1 MPRHS
6 AEHASR
12 AVAVGGIWALVGS
25 LGACATAGPGDGAGG
40 GASSGSAGVTSHS
53 GTASGKSSHSGGGGS
68 SGTSS
73 SGSNDLGSNPG
84 NPGSTGSGSSTGE
97 NSSSG
102 SAAASGSA
110 STGSQTGASGS
121 TSGDPGGTS
130 GQASTG
136 SSAGSTGST
145 GSPVSSGPPSPG
157 GTPPDLP
164 KVMGACPTFM
174 NGATVTVNAGGG
186 SIQAQIWM
194 GNQGGGP
201 IVIYWHGTASSPGG
215 EIPIAFD
222 TNAVAAA
229 GGIIVGFNA
238 NSRTGATNGNTG
250 DAVWYQSDLAF
261 ADQAVACAIQ
271 NNHGDPTH
279 IHTAGYSAGGLQTV
293 YMWYARSGYLAS
305 VISYSGGSAVINQAP
320 MQNNNLPS
328 AIAAHGAPGQD
339 NLVVDFA
346 NASVSWEMA
355 IKMAGGFSIDCN
367 DGGNHLD
374 FFGKRAP
381 GLKPVAFKFFQDHPY
396 GVKPDPYASALPAG
410 FPSYCKID

>member
-1 MPRHS
+1 
-6 AEHASR
+6 
-12 AVAVGGIWALVGS
+12 
-25 LGACATAGPGDGAGG
+25 
-40 GASSGSAGVTSHS
+40 
-53 GTASGKSSHSGGGGS
+53 
-68 SGTSS
+68 
-73 SGSNDLGSNPG
+73 
-84 NPGSTGSGSSTGE
+84 
-97 NSSSG
+97 
-102 SAAASGSA
+102 
-110 STGSQTGASGS
+110 
-121 TSGDPGGTS
+121 
-130 GQASTG
+130 
-136 SSAGSTGST
+136 
-145 GSPVSSGPPSPG
+145 
-157 GTPPDLP
+157 
-164 KVMGACPTFM
+164 M
-174 NGATVTVNAGGG
+174 NGATVTVSAGGG
-186 SIQAQIWM
+186 TIQAQIWM

-201 IVIYWHGTASSPGG
+201 IIIYWHGTASSPSG

-250 DAVWYQSDLAF
+250 DAVWYQSDVPF

-271 NNHGDPTH
+271 NNKGDPTH

-320 MQNNNLPS
+320 AQNNNLPA

-339 NLVVDFA
+339 NLIVDFA
-346 NASVSWEMA
+346 NASTSWEMA

-381 GLKPVAFKFFQDHPY
+381 GLKPVAFKFFQDHGY